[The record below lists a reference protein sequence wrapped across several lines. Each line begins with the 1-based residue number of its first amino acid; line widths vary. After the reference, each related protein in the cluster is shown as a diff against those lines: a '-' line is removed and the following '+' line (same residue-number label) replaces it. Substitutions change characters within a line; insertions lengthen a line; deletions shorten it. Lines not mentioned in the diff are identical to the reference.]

1 MSYWLIFSNAFFFFF
16 FGKLTL
22 FTVFYQAVASEPSYV
37 NKYEKKSV
45 LGNYKF
51 VTETSS
57 ANTEKE
63 VWNDTEAEVNEPQ
76 HTVIQS
82 HQTRNNHHKIKK
94 VVDLWN
100 YGLL

>member
-1 MSYWLIFSNAFFFFF
+1 MIFL
-16 FGKLTL
+16 GKLTL
-22 FTVFYQAVASEPSYV
+22 FIVFYQTVASESPYV
-37 NKYEKKSV
+37 NKYEKNVSV

-63 VWNDTEAEVNEPQ
+63 VWNDTKTEVLHEPQ

-82 HQTRNNHHKIKK
+82 HQTRNIYHKTKK
-94 VVDLWN
+94 VVDFQN
-100 YGLL
+100 YGLLLTSFQ